1 MNNDFQQHWQ
11 AGGTGVDRMINCFQ
25 VTAAISANI
34 VGRGRKK
41 TQSDMITQQVDGK
54 AIITIPIMPIL
65 GHNRLIFQPA
75 YFGSCPHFQLQ
86 FLRKF

>member
-1 MNNDFQQHWQ
+1 MPAVNSAIMFRNHPKRDPIVGTLSVIKSNNIAVRREHKNVNNDFHQHWQ

-41 TQSDMITQQVDGK
+41 T
-54 AIITIPIMPIL
+54 
-65 GHNRLIFQPA
+65 NLI
-75 YFGSCPHFQLQ
+75 
-86 FLRKF
+86 